1 MSKKTVADKT
11 ENMNLQT
18 IKSISIAD
26 IDVDEKHKGRVND
39 PEVKTLAADIEAHGL
54 LQPVVVRIGEKPGRY
69 QLIAGHRRIGAL
81 TLLGR
86 ETVLA
91 NVVMCEDDTRK
102 LLLTV
107 SENHFRANTSVV
119 DDAANIAALKELGL
133 STAEVAAAY
142 QASPVWVNRC
152 EKIAELDSKTK
163 RLLVAGKI
171 GFDAAIALIRVREDK
186 RSAIVDKL
194 VETYDKP
201 SIPASAL
208 IPDKPAGKT
217 NKPAP
222 APGGKTNK
230 PAAGKAGG
238 RGVPAPIPTKAVL
251 KAAAESVKEDKAE
264 VGKKPLVRSLVAPG
278 KSAILSFFSEYFTS
292 VNEDARVKRV
302 AEVIVEYMKGEA
314 DEPTTA
320 KAIREVIKAGRG

>member
-1 MSKKTVADKT
+1 MSKKTAAGKNET
-11 ENMNLQT
+11 NLQT
-18 IKSISIAD
+18 IRSINVAD
-26 IDVDEKHKGRVND
+26 IDVDEKHRGRVND

-54 LQPVVVRIGEKPGRY
+54 LQPVVVRLGEKPGRY

-91 NVVMCEDDTRK
+91 NVVMCEDDTRR

-107 SENHFRANTSVV
+107 SENYFRANTSVV

-142 QASPVWVNRC
+142 QNSPVWVNRR
-152 EKIAELDSKTK
+152 EKITELDSKTK

-171 GFDAAIALIRVREDK
+171 GLDAALALLKVREDK
-186 RSAIVDKL
+186 RSAIVDRL

-201 SIPASAL
+201 PIPASAL
-208 IPDKPAGKT
+208 IPDKTAGKAAG
-217 NKPAP
+217 KPAP

-251 KAAAESVKEDKAE
+251 KAAAESVKEDKKD
-264 VGKKPLVRSLVAPG
+264 GDKKPLVRSLVAPG
-278 KSAILSFFSEYFTS
+278 KSAILAFFSEYFTS

-302 AEVIVEYMKGEA
+302 AEVIVSYMRGEA

-320 KAIREVIKAGRG
+320 KAIRETIKAGRG